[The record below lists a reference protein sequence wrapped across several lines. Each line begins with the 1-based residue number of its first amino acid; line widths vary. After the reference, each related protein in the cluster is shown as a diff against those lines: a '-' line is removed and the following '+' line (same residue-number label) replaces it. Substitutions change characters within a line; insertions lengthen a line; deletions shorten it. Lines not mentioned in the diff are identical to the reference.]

1 MNITII
7 GTGYVG
13 LVTGACLADLGNN
26 VFCLD
31 VDQSKINLL
40 NNGGVPIYEPG
51 LKEVIE
57 RNVEAGRLTFSTD
70 IAASV
75 AHGSIQFIAV
85 GTPPDEDGSADLQY
99 VLAAARN
106 IGRHMTDFK
115 VVVDKST
122 VPVGTADKVAAAITA
137 ELAIRFPAP
146 ALLPLPLGEGR
157 GEGLPEFESALTP
170 TFSVVSNP
178 EFLKEGAAVEDF
190 TRPDRIVLGVASD
203 AKGQQAL
210 ATMRQIYAPFN
221 RNHERTRV
229 MDVKSAEFTKYAANA
244 MLATRISFMNELAN
258 LADQVGADIELVRQ
272 GIGSDP
278 RIGYSFLY
286 AGTGYGGS
294 CFPKDVQ
301 ALTRTAREHG
311 QTLRVLEAVE
321 AVNNDQKQVLVN
333 KVFAKFGRNLTGK
346 TFALWGLA
354 FKPNTDDM
362 RDAPSRVVIG
372 TLLRAGARIVAHDPI
387 AEEEARRV
395 LALDMI
401 DAPALLENLRF
412 TTKSMDAVQGA
423 DALII
428 VTEWKA
434 YRSPN
439 LVALKAAMNA
449 PVIFDGRNLYEP
461 MNLHDVGISYFG
473 IGRKSQLQSISDQ
486 YYKEVI

>member
-13 LVTGACLADLGNN
+13 LVTGACLADLGNH

-31 VDQSKINLL
+31 VDQAKIDLL
-40 NNGGVPIYEPG
+40 NSGGVPIYEPG

-57 RNVEAGRLTFSTD
+57 RNVEAGRLSFSTD

-75 AHGSIQFIAV
+75 AHGSVQFIAV

-106 IGRHMTDFK
+106 IGRHMLDAK

-122 VPVGTADKVAAAITA
+122 VPVGTADKVTAAINA
-137 ELAIRFPAP
+137 ELTARFV
-146 ALLPLPLGEGR
+146 
-157 GEGLPEFESALTP
+157 TP

-178 EFLKEGAAVEDF
+178 EFLKEGAAIEDF
-190 TRPDRIVLGVASD
+190 TRPDRIVLGVADD
-203 AKGQQAL
+203 AASQQAL
-210 ATMRQIYAPFN
+210 ATMRQLYAPFN

-258 LADQVGADIELVRQ
+258 LAEQVGADIELVRQ

-301 ALTRTAREHG
+301 AQLPQHG
-311 QTLRVLEAVE
+311 QGDMKKLRVSVA
-321 AVNNDQKQVLVN
+321 
-333 KVFAKFGRNLTGK
+333 
-346 TFALWGLA
+346 
-354 FKPNTDDM
+354 
-362 RDAPSRVVIG
+362 
-372 TLLRAGARIVAHDPI
+372 TLLTQH
-387 AEEEARRV
+387 
-395 LALDMI
+395 L
-401 DAPALLENLRF
+401 
-412 TTKSMDAVQGA
+412 
-423 DALII
+423 
-428 VTEWKA
+428 
-434 YRSPN
+434 
-439 LVALKAAMNA
+439 
-449 PVIFDGRNLYEP
+449 
-461 MNLHDVGISYFG
+461 
-473 IGRKSQLQSISDQ
+473 SQP
-486 YYKEVI
+486 

>member
-1 MNITII
+1 MNVTII

-31 VDQSKINLL
+31 VDKAKVDLL
-40 NNGGVPIYEPG
+40 NSGGVPIYEPG
-51 LKEVIE
+51 LKDVIE

-70 IAASV
+70 VAASV
-75 AHGSIQFIAV
+75 AHGSVQFIAV

-99 VLAAARN
+99 VLGAARN

-122 VPVGTADKVAAAITA
+122 VPVGTADKVAAIIRA
-137 ELAIRFPAP
+137 ELAQRGLSPTPA
-146 ALLPLPLGEGR
+146 
-157 GEGLPEFESALTP
+157 FTI
-170 TFSVVSNP
+170 VSNP

-190 TRPDRIVLGVASD
+190 TRPDRIVLGVDED
-203 AKGQQAL
+203 AAGQQAL
-210 ATMRQIYAPFN
+210 ATMRQLYAPFN

-229 MDVKSAEFTKYAANA
+229 MDVRSAEFTKYAANA

-258 LADQVGADIELVRQ
+258 LADKVGADIELVRQ

-286 AGTGYGGS
+286 AGVGYGGS

-301 ALTRTAREHG
+301 ALARTAREYG

-321 AVNNDQKQVLVN
+321 AANEQQKQVLVN
-333 KVFAKFGRNLTGK
+333 KVVARFSRKLEGK
-346 TFALWGLA
+346 TFAVWGLA
-354 FKPNTDDM
+354 FKPNTNDM
-362 RDAPSRVVIG
+362 RGAPSRVLIEFLV
-372 TLLRAGARIVAHDPI
+372 RAGATVVAHDPV
-387 AEEEARRV
+387 AADEARRV
-395 LALDMI
+395 LALDVA
-401 DAPALLENLRF
+401 DAPALLDRVRF
-412 TTKSMDAVQGA
+412 VNKPMEAIKGA
-423 DALII
+423 DALLV

-439 LVALKAAMNA
+439 WTALLAAMKSA
-449 PVIFDGRNLYEP
+449 VVFDGRNLYEP
-461 MNLHDVGISYFG
+461 YLMKDLGIEHVA
-473 IGRKSQLQSISDQ
+473 IGRSNTVQSDGAA
-486 YYKEVI
+486 